1 MTMDTTIE
9 EVLEDFEY
17 LDDWEERYQEI
28 IDLGKKLP
36 PLDDACKTDAYKV
49 KGCVSQVWLVPHVAG
64 TLPPTITFDADSD
77 AHIVRGLVAILLMVY
92 SGKTPRQILDADI
105 EGIFDRLD
113 LASHLSP
120 SRSNGFRSMVKKIR
134 SIASGAL
141 ADQTNQGRPP
151 IPA

>member
-1 MTMDTTIE
+1 MTLDTTIE

-28 IDLGKKLP
+28 IDLGRKLP
-36 PLDDACKTDAYKV
+36 TLDEAYKTEAYKV
-49 KGCVSQVWLVPHVAG
+49 KGCVSQVWLVPHVEE

-77 AHIVRGLVAILLMVY
+77 AHIVRGLVVILLMVY
-92 SGKTPRQILDADI
+92 SGKTPQQILDADI
-105 EGIFDRLD
+105 EDIFNRLD

-134 SIASGAL
+134 SIASGAV
-141 ADQTNQGRPP
+141 AQ
-151 IPA
+151 

>member
-1 MTMDTTIE
+1 MTLDTTIE

-28 IDLGKKLP
+28 IDLGKKVP
-36 PLDDACKTDAYKV
+36 PLDDAYKTEAYKV
-49 KGCVSQVWLVPHVAG
+49 RGCVSQVWLVPHVAE
-64 TLPPTITFDADSD
+64 TMPPTISFDADSD

-92 SGKTPRQILDADI
+92 SGKTPEQILDADI
-105 EGIFDRLD
+105 EGIFNRLD

-134 SIASGAL
+134 SIARGAL
-141 ADQTNQGRPP
+141 AN
-151 IPA
+151 

>member
-1 MTMDTTIE
+1 MTLDTTIE

-28 IDLGKKLP
+28 IDLGRKLP
-36 PLDDACKTDAYKV
+36 ALDDSYRTEAYRV
-49 KGCVSQVWLVPHVAG
+49 KGCVSQVWFVPHVAD
-64 TLPPTITFDADSD
+64 TLPPTISFQADSD

-92 SGKTPRQILDADI
+92 SGKTARQILEADI
-105 EGIFDRLD
+105 EGIFNRLD

-134 SIASGAL
+134 SIADAAL
-141 ADQTNQGRPP
+141 AN
-151 IPA
+151 

>member
-1 MTMDTTIE
+1 MTLDTTIE
-9 EVLEDFEY
+9 EVLEDFDY
-17 LDDWEERYQEI
+17 LEDWEERYQEI
-28 IDLGKKLP
+28 IDLGRKLP
-36 PLDDACKTDAYKV
+36 PLAESYRTEAYKV
-49 KGCVSQVWLVPHVAG
+49 KGCVSQVWLVPHVAE

-134 SIASGAL
+134 TIAGSAQ
-141 ADQTNQGRPP
+141 AN
-151 IPA
+151 

>member
-1 MTMDTTIE
+1 MTLDTTIE

-28 IDLGKKLP
+28 IDLGRKLP
-36 PLDDACKTDAYKV
+36 VLDDSYRTEAYRV
-49 KGCVSQVWLVPHVAG
+49 KGCVSQVWFVPHV
-64 TLPPTITFDADSD
+64 TETQPPTISFQADSD

-92 SGKTPRQILDADI
+92 SGKTARQIQEADI
-105 EGIFDRLD
+105 EGIFNRLD

-134 SIASGAL
+134 SIADAAL
-141 ADQTNQGRPP
+141 AN
-151 IPA
+151 

>member
-1 MTMDTTIE
+1 MTLDTTIE
-9 EVLEDFEY
+9 EVLEDFDY
-17 LDDWEERYQEI
+17 LEDWEERYQEI
-28 IDLGKKLP
+28 IDLGRKLP
-36 PLDDACKTDAYKV
+36 PLAESYKTEAYKV
-49 KGCVSQVWLVPHVAG
+49 KGCVSQVWLVPHVAE

-92 SGKTPRQILDADI
+92 SGKTPRQILAADI

-134 SIASGAL
+134 SIAGSAQ
-141 ADQTNQGRPP
+141 AN
-151 IPA
+151 

>member
-1 MTMDTTIE
+1 MTLDTTIE

-28 IDLGKKLP
+28 IDLGRKLP
-36 PLDDACKTDAYKV
+36 PLDDTYKTEAYKV
-49 KGCVSQVWLVPHVAG
+49 KGCVSQVWLVPRVED
-64 TLPPTITFDADSD
+64 TLPPTISFDADSD
-77 AHIVRGLVAILLMVY
+77 AHIVRGLVVILLMVY

-105 EGIFDRLD
+105 EDIFQRLD

-134 SIASGAL
+134 SIATSAQ
-141 ADQTNQGRPP
+141 AN
-151 IPA
+151 

>member
-1 MTMDTTIE
+1 MTLDTTIE

-28 IDLGKKLP
+28 IDLGRKLP
-36 PLDDACKTDAYKV
+36 ALDDAYKTEAYKV
-49 KGCVSQVWLVPHVAG
+49 KGCVSQVWFVPHVED

-77 AHIVRGLVAILLMVY
+77 AHIVRGLVVILLMVY
-92 SGKTPRQILDADI
+92 SGKTPQQILDADI
-105 EGIFDRLD
+105 EGIFNRLD

-120 SRSNGFRSMVKKIR
+120 SRSNGFRSMVKRIR

-141 ADQTNQGRPP
+141 AN
-151 IPA
+151 